1 MSSEPVKDTRPFF
14 KPGRPE
20 YLTIPVKMRTLRN
33 LRIASQ
39 QFFLFAW
46 LGLFVWTRWQGDAG
60 PAVRPDLFLV
70 TDPLVALLTIG
81 SSRVMVPVL
90 LISAGFIVFTLVF
103 GRAFCSWICPL
114 GTLIDLSKHVFKPKE
129 ERFSQATHEFM
140 QSWKYYLLVFMA
152 FGAVMSSQWVFLFDP
167 LVLLFRGATSLF
179 PVVTSILPAKLV
191 PQGLQAS
198 VHEVP
203 ILPIALLVVSIG
215 LTAITPRFWCR
226 YLCPLGAFY
235 GLLSKQPLMRRRV
248 KGCDVC
254 KGREIEKE
262 CVSGCRMGAVPVKPG
277 RTQNHECIRCF
288 SGAGGCHKEAIHF
301 GFMKP
306 VVEKSD
312 ASLDLDR
319 RAFLTGGAVAAAL
332 APVTALSTYHRGGK
346 NDVIRP
352 PRVIDEDTF
361 TDQCIRCAMCVQACP
376 TQTLQLTHL
385 EAGLAGFWTPA
396 ITPSA
401 GGCIAGCNAC
411 SVACPTDAIPTFGKH
426 EADKWAVKMGTAVLE
441 TNRCISYTE
450 KAKCMKCVEICP
462 TRAFIVEPAGQGTP
476 ARPTFVDYSRCVGCG
491 LCEQACSHVVFGEPA
506 VLTFSH
512 GRGQPTAL
520 AEQPTETM
528 PKFGS

>member
-1 MSSEPVKDTRPFF
+1 MNLPVVDDRPFF
-14 KPGRPE
+14 KKGKPGYATVPFR
-20 YLTIPVKMRTLRN
+20 VKHLRN
-33 LRIASQ
+33 ARIVSQ
-39 QFFLFAW
+39 LFFLIAW
-46 LGLFVWTRWQGDAG
+46 FVFFFWTRGQGDSG

-70 TDPLVALLTIG
+70 TDPIVALLTIG
-81 SSRVMVPVL
+81 SSRVMVPLL

-114 GTLIDLSKHVFKPKE
+114 GTMIDGAKHVFKPKE
-129 ERFSQATHEFM
+129 ERFSQGTHEWM
-140 QSWKYYLLVFMA
+140 QSWKYYILVFMA
-152 FGAVMSSQWVFLFDP
+152 FGALMSAQWVFLFDP
-167 LVLLFRGATSLF
+167 LVLMFRGFTSLY
-179 PVVTSILPAKLV
+179 PVAASALPEKWV
-191 PQGLQAS
+191 PAGLQAK

-203 ILPIALLVVSIG
+203 LMPVALLFASIG

-235 GLLSKQPLMRRRV
+235 GLLSKQPLLRRRV

-288 SGAGGCHKEAIHF
+288 NGAGGCHKEAIQF
-301 GFMKP
+301 GFMLP
-306 VVEKSD
+306 VIEKSD
-312 ASLDLDR
+312 QSLDLDR
-319 RAFLTGGAVAAAL
+319 RAFMTGGASAMLL

-376 TQTLQLTHL
+376 TQTLQLTNL
-385 EAGLAGFWTPA
+385 EAGAAGFWTPA

-411 SVACPTDAIPTFGKH
+411 SVACPTDAIPVFGKA
-426 EADKWAVKMGTAVLE
+426 ESDKWGVKMGTAVLE
-441 TNRCISYTE
+441 TNRCVSYTE

-462 TRAFIVEPAGQGTP
+462 TNAFAIEKGDGFPT
-476 ARPTFVDYSRCVGCG
+476 RPVSVDYNRCVGCG
-491 LCEQACSHVVFGEPA
+491 LCELACSHVVFGEPA
-506 VLTFSH
+506 MLTFSH
-512 GRGQPTAL
+512 GRGQPTTL
-520 AEQPTETM
+520 AEMPTEKM
-528 PKFGS
+528 PKLW